1 MTSVDI
7 SSALTYAVAAM
18 LVEFDAT
25 VMAFERK
32 DENAMDETLGLA
44 LASFTAAALSA
55 AEESCEMRFR
65 QAALEF
71 LARLKRK
78 VTQTST
84 QRLQLE
90 VRKPPS
96 LHQTRLWRLLR
107 HLPSQDRRKFI
118 EERLSEAERQQLEHE
133 LLAERARQGSLA
145 LALPSCV
152 SLRSLCRWKGRAR
165 CRVGYRPILHLHD
178 SLYAQASFT
187 FNLATAVRAFGILLA
202 MRAAAEEEAMT
213 VEKMQHAIA
222 HVQRAAGAHIFY
234 FKTRVKLTSTLNSH
248 RREVATPARR
258 SLHLALREWQ
268 SAQLLRA
275 EAAVITGRAD
285 RVTREALECCKRQK
299 TGTVPWLKEPAG
311 KRKRRARSEAHS
323 EAAVAKAQRGLKQ
336 LTSPCAFRS
345 GSN

>member
-1 MTSVDI
+1 M
-7 SSALTYAVAAM
+7 
-18 LVEFDAT
+18 
-25 VMAFERK
+25 
-32 DENAMDETLGLA
+32 ETLGLA

-65 QAALEF
+65 EAALEF
-71 LARLKRK
+71 LARLKPK
-78 VTQTST
+78 VTQTSM
-84 QRLQLE
+84 QRGLGHPIADSTLPSLQLE

-96 LHQTRLWRLLR
+96 LLPQTQLWRLLR

-118 EERLSEAERQQLEHE
+118 EERLSEAERRQLEHG

-213 VEKMQHAIA
+213 VEKMQQSIA
-222 HVQRAAGAHIFY
+222 HVQRAAGAQIFY
-234 FKTRVKLTSTLNSH
+234 FKTRVKVTSTLSSQ

-268 SAQLLRA
+268 GAQLLRA

-285 RVTREALECCKRQK
+285 RVTREALECCKRP
-299 TGTVPWLKEPAG
+299 GAYLSWLKEPG

-323 EAAVAKAQRGLKQ
+323 EAPKAKAQRHQ
-336 LTSPCAFRS
+336 
-345 GSN
+345 

>member
-1 MTSVDI
+1 M
-7 SSALTYAVAAM
+7 
-18 LVEFDAT
+18 
-25 VMAFERK
+25 
-32 DENAMDETLGLA
+32 ETLGLA

-65 QAALEF
+65 EAALEF
-71 LARLKRK
+71 LARLKPK
-78 VTQTST
+78 VTQTSM

-96 LHQTRLWRLLR
+96 LLPQTQLWRLLR

-118 EERLSEAERQQLEHE
+118 EERLSEAERRQLEHG

-213 VEKMQHAIA
+213 VEKMQQSIA
-222 HVQRAAGAHIFY
+222 HVQRAAGAQIFY
-234 FKTRVKLTSTLNSH
+234 FKTRVKVTSSPSSQ

-268 SAQLLRA
+268 GAQLLRA

-285 RVTREALECCKRQK
+285 RVTREALECCKRP
-299 TGTVPWLKEPAG
+299 GAYLS
-311 KRKRRARSEAHS
+311 RARSEAHS
-323 EAAVAKAQRGLKQ
+323 EAPKAKAQR
-336 LTSPCAFRS
+336 
-345 GSN
+345 

>member
-1 MTSVDI
+1 M
-7 SSALTYAVAAM
+7 AV
-18 LVEFDAT
+18 
-25 VMAFERK
+25 ERFK
-32 DENAMDETLGLA
+32 DENAMETLGLA

-55 AEESCEMRFR
+55 AEEPCEMRFR
-65 QAALEF
+65 EAALEF
-71 LARLKRK
+71 LARLKPK
-78 VTQTST
+78 VTQTSM

-96 LHQTRLWRLLR
+96 LLPQTQLWRLLR

-118 EERLSEAERQQLEHE
+118 EERLSEAERRQLEHG

-187 FNLATAVRAFGILLA
+187 FKLATAVRAFGILLA

-213 VEKMQHAIA
+213 VEKMQQSIA
-222 HVQRAAGAHIFY
+222 HVQRAAGAQIFY
-234 FKTRVKLTSTLNSH
+234 FKTRVKVTSTLSSQ

-268 SAQLLRA
+268 GAQLLRA
-275 EAAVITGRAD
+275 EAAVITGPAD
-285 RVTREALECCKRQK
+285 RVTREALECCKRP
-299 TGTVPWLKEPAG
+299 GAYLSWLKGPG

-323 EAAVAKAQRGLKQ
+323 EAPKAKAQR
-336 LTSPCAFRS
+336 
-345 GSN
+345 